1 MGQVYK
7 YFKAIRHNRQGMGLV
22 EVLLAAGLSVAV
34 FSGTHK
40 ALMLSVKTSR
50 LVTSELAERELNT
63 AIGRAL
69 GDTASCQANLIPRAD
84 LPSTIPESPN
94 KGLYGTETTRDS
106 GAGEVLTL
114 DAGTVS
120 LRRGFEIKGDLRIV
134 KMELKQWDK
143 TPADPDKRVFVVWYE
158 KLHFG
163 PAEEGKTCTAGSGAT
178 DQDGCFFSRCEL
190 KYKLNATKDAVET
203 CQIVPN
209 GGDCQGVS
217 VASGGGGGPPPC
229 YLLDSAE
236 PGKTIVGCGHGETR
250 PTGAKATAIGF
261 EAGKVNTGANNVF
274 IGYQAGSKTTSGTNN
289 VLIGH
294 EVGSKATT
302 GAKNVFIGYQAG
314 SKTTSGTN
322 NVFIGYQAGTK
333 EPLNLDSPNDTAT
346 DMDGTKSNQIN
357 IGGIVQASQKRI
369 TDPADNTKEIQ
380 IGVIKV
386 CNAQGKKCREGG
398 PVEIKEC
405 PDGSFVQKINADGT
419 VTCAPACSGGRSLM
433 ETWMVEENHY
443 DSYGDLLDSMGQA
456 YYFEVGQPP
465 PVTLGRFDSDLGGYS
480 TFRRIDDQT
489 TRQCGCPAGKL
500 KKKVA

>member
-1 MGQVYK
+1 M
-7 YFKAIRHNRQGMGLV
+7 
-22 EVLLAAGLSVAV
+22 
-34 FSGTHK
+34 
-40 ALMLSVKTSR
+40 
-50 LVTSELAERELNT
+50 
-63 AIGRAL
+63 
-69 GDTASCQANLIPRAD
+69 
-84 LPSTIPESPN
+84 
-94 KGLYGTETTRDS
+94 
-106 GAGEVLTL
+106 
-114 DAGTVS
+114 
-120 LRRGFEIKGDLRIV
+120 
-134 KMELKQWDK
+134 
-143 TPADPDKRVFVVWYE
+143 
-158 KLHFG
+158 
-163 PAEEGKTCTAGSGAT
+163 GAT

-357 IGGIVQASQKRI
+357 IGG
-369 TDPADNTKEIQ
+369 
-380 IGVIKV
+380 
-386 CNAQGKKCREGG
+386 
-398 PVEIKEC
+398 
-405 PDGSFVQKINADGT
+405 
-419 VTCAPACSGGRSLM
+419 
-433 ETWMVEENHY
+433 
-443 DSYGDLLDSMGQA
+443 
-456 YYFEVGQPP
+456 
-465 PVTLGRFDSDLGGYS
+465 
-480 TFRRIDDQT
+480 
-489 TRQCGCPAGKL
+489 
-500 KKKVA
+500 